1 MQTTDFFVYVF
12 SPLFQ
17 IPLPSAHIH
26 LSVVTPG
33 RLDAIATYFDLHL
46 DPESSFTTSP
56 IDNVCSSWE
65 QAIFPV
71 VWGGEG
77 GRGGGVWVEKGDAVL
92 LCASCSETFLVMNVE
107 GVARG
112 RRGGERG
119 GGGGGEERGG
129 GGGGERRGE
138 GGGERGGGGG
148 GERGGGGGGERGG
161 VSGDNRM
168 DVQAR
173 GATERENLPG
183 AHFITKEY
191 RTSQSF
197 DHFVDRAALS
207 RLNDTAYVEMYSAA
221 ILEALNAMETMESGT
236 DSSSV
241 SSLDS
246 GMANME
252 LGTATVEPGHNGG
265 GECWN
270 GMETEASGI
279 ENEHESTWE
288 REEEEEG
295 EEEEE
300 EEEDLANCI
309 VLDMSHEFSILG
321 LMALKLGENT
331 LLCYT

>member
-1 MQTTDFFVYVF
+1 M
-12 SPLFQ
+12 LFR
-17 IPLPSAHIH
+17 S
-26 LSVVTPG
+26 
-33 RLDAIATYFDLHL
+33 
-46 DPESSFTTSP
+46 
-56 IDNVCSSWE
+56 
-65 QAIFPV
+65 
-71 VWGGEG
+71 
-77 GRGGGVWVEKGDAVL
+77 
-92 LCASCSETFLVMNVE
+92 
-107 GVARG
+107 
-112 RRGGERG
+112 
-119 GGGGGEERGG
+119 
-129 GGGGERRGE
+129 
-138 GGGERGGGGG
+138 
-148 GERGGGGGGERGG
+148 
-161 VSGDNRM
+161 DNRM

-197 DHFVDRAALS
+197 GHFVDRAALS

-221 ILEALNAMETMESGT
+221 ILEALNTMETMESGT

-265 GECWN
+265 GECRN

-279 ENEHESTWE
+279 ENEHKSTWE
-288 REEEEEG
+288 REEEEEEG
-295 EEEEE
+295 EEE

-309 VLDMSHEFSILG
+309 VLDVSHEFSILG